1 MINWQLNFMSFNS
14 FFDFRPNRPGKCVS
28 LHSKQK
34 NTPFQIIKS
43 RNKKKKSKNCDFPK
57 VGSAWFSTKIGQ
69 LSIFLQARQ
78 DRTNT
83 QKPLWKNANFW
94 TFLTPR
100 FYSLERLY
108 FYLEYGQTFFSCLV
122 FLKEKEGKILIVG
135 PKLCTNTLTCSQ
147 NHSDFSFIF
156 ICSC

>member
-1 MINWQLNFMSFNS
+1 MINWQLNFMSSNS
-14 FFDFRPNRPGKCVS
+14 FFDFRQNISGKCVS
-28 LHSKQK
+28 LYSKQK

-43 RNKKKKSKNCDFPK
+43 RKKKKKSKNCDFPK

-69 LSIFLQARQ
+69 LSIFFQARQ

-83 QKPLWKNANFW
+83 HKPLWKNASFW

-108 FYLEYGQTFFSCLV
+108 FYLEYRQTFFSCLL
-122 FLKEKEGKILIVG
+122 FLKEKERKLLIVG
-135 PKLCTNTLTCSQ
+135 PKLCNNPLKIILTFLLYSYVVVD
-147 NHSDFSFIF
+147 SS
-156 ICSC
+156 